1 MKFAVEL
8 DQKRPIVPCMF
19 TSGSTEIPNAMAL
32 AAEVSAHPIKSGAW
46 RTDEEEAEWF
56 MQNRLDGRNGSVSG
70 FLGVQCK
77 LCGNSILI
85 KIMNC
90 ACCYWWAYDPRS
102 QPYRGG

>member
-1 MKFAVEL
+1 
-8 DQKRPIVPCMF
+8 
-19 TSGSTEIPNAMAL
+19 
-32 AAEVSAHPIKSGAW
+32 
-46 RTDEEEAEWF
+46 

-90 ACCYWWAYDPRS
+90 ACCYWWAYDPRN